1 MSVKDY
7 PNERD
12 CEHGHLRRSC
22 PICAADA
29 DYAALLA
36 RHNALWNFYNQLES
50 AMYEFEKEAR
60 VERMKRVA
68 AERFAAR
75 YKEIATTAVA
85 RHNALREAVE
95 WEREFDEVLVWL
107 VQTGRYPRDMA
118 GKYDLANERECARAE
133 VDRLLE
139 EK

>member
-85 RHNALREAVE
+85 RHNALVEAVA
-95 WEREFDEVLVWL
+95 WERECDACPLKNKTEAEKRGFSTIWA
-107 VQTGRYPRDMA
+107 TRRA
-118 GKYDLANERECARAE
+118 ARAE
-133 VDRLLE
+133 VDRLLGE
-139 EK
+139 GKG